1 MDKKILVVAVIAV
14 VIIAAAAAV
23 LLNPGNGDKEDTKT
37 GYTITFDANGGSGT
51 MAPVTGVTG
60 TYIVPK
66 TCDFTAPEG
75 CSFKGWGLTK
85 MMPVDDVIV
94 EGDVTLYALWNDDRD
109 MGIVAI
115 PGYDGVLPTDSVAKA
130 IKFTFKSGDKTSV
143 LDLQTLGWAYYYGE
157 ATMTISAEGSSDWS
171 CKTVDAPD
179 DDFSKGT
186 AFTFTYGGEKYVL
199 TFAVKDGT
207 TSGTVDPTPT
217 YTFSTKETAEVYVN
231 LSKVA

>member
-1 MDKKILVVAVIAV
+1 MDKKVLVVAVIAV
-14 VIIAAAAAV
+14 VIIAAAAV
-23 LLNPGNGDKEDTKT
+23 ILIKPGNGDKEDAKT
-37 GYTITFDANGGSGT
+37 GYTVTFDANGGSGT
-51 MAPVTGVTG
+51 MAPVTGVSG
-60 TYIVPK
+60 TYVVPT

-85 MMPVDDVIV
+85 AAPVSDVIV

-109 MGIVAI
+109 MGIMAI

-130 IKFTFKSGDKTSV
+130 IKFIFKSGDKTSS

-157 ATMTISAEGSSDWS
+157 ATMTIKAEGSSDWS

-179 DDFSKGT
+179 DEFSKGT
-186 AFTFTYGGEKYVL
+186 AFTFTYGGEKYTL

-217 YTFSTKETAEVYVN
+217 YTFSTEESAEVYVN